1 MKKLVPYF
9 LGSTDFV
16 RWPVVLLDFEG
27 VCLKRPAFAPMNFCQ
42 PSSLLHRERR
52 SVEVTQ
58 PEHNQASQPSD
69 LVRVEDNRNMSA
81 IVGFASCLSRQWVH
95 SI

>member
-1 MKKLVPYF
+1 VPYF

-27 VCLKRPAFAPMNFCQ
+27 VCLKRPAFAPLH
-42 PSSLLHRERR
+42 SLLHRERR
-52 SVEVTQ
+52 RVDVTQ
-58 PEHNQASQPSD
+58 PEHKQASRSSD
-69 LVRVEDNRNMSA
+69 LVRVEDSRNMFA